1 MRRMAPDTRTR
12 TRRLRRDS
20 TDTENAL
27 WNLVRGRQLLG
38 YKFRRQMPI
47 GSYIADF
54 VCLERKLIV
63 ELDGGQH
70 QEQTDYDAE
79 RTRWLESQGFR
90 VIRFWNN
97 QVLEETDAVQD
108 AILLALQEVA

>member
-1 MRRMAPDTRTR
+1 MRI
-12 TRRLRRDS
+12 DS
-20 TDTENAL
+20 TDAENTL
-27 WNLVRGRQLLG
+27 WNLIRSRQLLG
-38 YKFRRQMPI
+38 YKFRRQVPV
-47 GSYIADF
+47 GKYIADF
-54 VCLERKLIV
+54 ACLERKLVI

-70 QEQTDYDAE
+70 QEQTDYDNQ

-108 AILLALQEVA
+108 AILLALQEVT

>member
-1 MRRMAPDTRTR
+1 MAPDVTTKA
-12 TRRLRRDS
+12 RRLRKDS
-20 TDTENAL
+20 ADAEIAL
-27 WNLVRGRQLLG
+27 WNLIRGRQLLG
-38 YKFRRQMPI
+38 YKFRRQVPV
-47 GSYIADF
+47 GRYITDF
-54 VCLERKLIV
+54 ACLERNLIV

-108 AILLALQEVA
+108 AILLALQEVT